1 MKKVTLLS
9 LLLFAIQFQVK
20 SQQVDSGFSS
30 LSSPEKWWVVWH
42 PFKAK
47 KALTASLMTLE
58 VTDSIKKTG
67 LIGTDINGGQLD
79 AFKHTYWM
87 VVLGK
92 NIGPKAA
99 LSLGKAH
106 EKGNYNTFKKGGK
119 EDGYLPD
126 KISSDM
132 DLYNNQAGIDLYKQ
146 YSSESEHAMIELVL
160 NTVHNG
166 GLRMI
171 KKEGSHFLN
180 CDGFIIEPSLLIG
193 TWENDKCLVPSTGIR
208 AE

>member
-1 MKKVTLLS
+1 MKKIALLS
-9 LLLFAIQFQVK
+9 FFMLTIQFQAK
-20 SQQVDSGFSS
+20 SQQLSSGFSS

-47 KALTASLMTLE
+47 KALSASLKTLE

-67 LIGTDINGGQLD
+67 LIGADINGGQLD

-87 VVLGK
+87 MILSK
-92 NIGPKAA
+92 KIGPKAA
-99 LSLGKAH
+99 NSLGKAH
-106 EKGNYNTFKKGGK
+106 EKGNYNTYKKGGK

-126 KISSDM
+126 KAASDM
-132 DLYNNQAGIDLYKQ
+132 DLFNNQIGIDLYNHHKP
-146 YSSESEHAMIELVL
+146 ESEYAMIELVL
-160 NTVHNG
+160 HALNKG
-166 GLRMI
+166 ELRMI

-193 TWENDKCLVPSTGIR
+193 TWENEKCLVPSTGIPTD
-208 AE
+208 

>member
-1 MKKVTLLS
+1 MKKIALLS
-9 LLLFAIQFQVK
+9 FLLLAMQFQVK
-20 SQQVDSGFSS
+20 SQQVNSGFSS

-47 KALTASLMTLE
+47 KALTASLKTLDI
-58 VTDSIKKTG
+58 TDSIKKTG
-67 LIGTDINGGQLD
+67 SIGTDINGGQLD

-92 NIGPKAA
+92 NIGSKAA
-99 LSLGKAH
+99 ISLGKAH

-126 KISSDM
+126 KASSDM
-132 DLYNNQAGIDLYKQ
+132 DLYNNQSGIDLYEQ
-146 YSSESEHAMIELVL
+146 HSSESEHAMIELVL
-160 NTVHNG
+160 NALNNG
-166 GLRMI
+166 DLRMI

-193 TWENDKCLVPSTGIR
+193 TWENDKCLIPSRGIR

>member
-1 MKKVTLLS
+1 MLV
-9 LLLFAIQFQVK
+9 IQFQVK

-30 LSSPEKWWVVWH
+30 LSSPEKWWVIWH

-47 KALTASLMTLE
+47 KALTASLSTLE

-87 VVLGK
+87 VVLS
-92 NIGPKAA
+92 NSIGPKAA
-99 LSLGKAH
+99 ISLGKAH

-126 KISSDM
+126 KASSDM
-132 DLYNNQAGIDLYKQ
+132 DLYNNQAGIDLYHQ
-146 YSSESEHAMIELVL
+146 HVEESDNIMIQLVL
-160 NTVHNG
+160 DALYRG
-166 GLRMI
+166 ELRMI

-180 CDGFIIEPSLLIG
+180 CNGFTIDPSHLIG
-193 TWENDKCLVPSTGIR
+193 TWENEKCLIPTTGL
-208 AE
+208 

>member
-1 MKKVTLLS
+1 MKKIALISFFML
-9 LLLFAIQFQVK
+9 AMQFQVK

-30 LSSPEKWWVVWH
+30 LSSPEKWWVIWH

-47 KALTASLMTLE
+47 KALAVSLNALE

-67 LIGTDINGGQLD
+67 LIGNDINGGRLD

-87 VVLGK
+87 VILSD

-99 LSLGKAH
+99 ISLGKAH

-126 KISSDM
+126 KVSSDM
-132 DLYNNQAGIDLYKQ
+132 DLYNNQAGIDLYHQ
-146 YSSESEHAMIELVL
+146 HAEESDNTMIELVL
-160 NTVHNG
+160 DALYKG
-166 GLRMI
+166 ELRMI
-171 KKEGSHFLN
+171 KKDGSHFLN
-180 CDGFIIEPSLLIG
+180 CEGFTIEQSLLIG
-193 TWENDKCLVPSTGIR
+193 TWENEKCLIPTTGL
-208 AE
+208 